1 MDQMMMEICLP
12 DQGRWEKKTPEWD
25 TLWTVSPL
33 NVERIIAVKD
43 TAYAVAK
50 RELEKICAFLDSNP
64 DNWDTSAV
72 L

>member
-1 MDQMMMEICLP
+1 M
-12 DQGRWEKKTPEWD
+12 
-25 TLWTVSPL
+25 SPL

-50 RELEKICAFLDSNP
+50 RELEKIWAFLDSNP

-72 L
+72 LLLIFLFVEVQPVAKVLETLYRILA